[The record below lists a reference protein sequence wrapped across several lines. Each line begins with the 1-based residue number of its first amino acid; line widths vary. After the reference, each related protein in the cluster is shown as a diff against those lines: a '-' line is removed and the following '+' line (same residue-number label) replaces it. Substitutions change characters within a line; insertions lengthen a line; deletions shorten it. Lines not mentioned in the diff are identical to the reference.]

1 MSPGPS
7 SITSLSVFVP
17 VYNEQFL
24 VASSLERLKVL
35 EESPQLERIEV
46 IVVDD
51 CSTDETPVVLK
62 RFREANPDGARFS
75 WKLIHHD

>member
-35 EESPQLERIEV
+35 EESPQR
-46 IVVDD
+46 
-51 CSTDETPVVLK
+51 SNAS
-62 RFREANPDGARFS
+62 R
-75 WKLIHHD
+75 